1 LSLVSLYNVCCAV
14 QKLYN
19 EAKDHKL
26 PMEVLNRYG
35 GKFIKEVKVNLCLS
49 HVHFEL
55 QLQTTMD
62 CVIDVCD

>member
-1 LSLVSLYNVCCAV
+1 VRLLIVTVFILTLFLFVYFLTKYAV

-35 GKFIKEVKVNLCLS
+35 GKFIKEVKVSFHLLRMPNKWK
-49 HVHFEL
+49 
-55 QLQTTMD
+55 
-62 CVIDVCD
+62 